1 MGKTAKIME
10 WNNEYEKY
18 SEEQRKLME
27 HLPMK
32 PGEILTKYNRAVG
45 SAADKLNLLADL
57 NGCDRK
63 TIEMILELE
72 GLKLENKKVKE
83 KVKVER
89 KERAMTETTTQRK
102 IAEKEQKRKKDTKE
116 KVPAIVY
123 NTIERE
129 YEHVNERIE
138 VLKKDLNIS
147 EKALVQFADFLGTHV
162 SE

>member
-1 MGKTAKIME
+1 ME
-10 WNNEYEKY
+10 WNNEYEQY
-18 SEEQRKLME
+18 SEEERKMIK

-32 PGEILTKYNRAVG
+32 PGEIMARYKRSVAG
-45 SAADKLNLLADL
+45 KEERINLLAEL
-57 NGCDRK
+57 NGCSK
-63 TIEMILELE
+63 SVILMILEME

-83 KVKVER
+83 KVKEER